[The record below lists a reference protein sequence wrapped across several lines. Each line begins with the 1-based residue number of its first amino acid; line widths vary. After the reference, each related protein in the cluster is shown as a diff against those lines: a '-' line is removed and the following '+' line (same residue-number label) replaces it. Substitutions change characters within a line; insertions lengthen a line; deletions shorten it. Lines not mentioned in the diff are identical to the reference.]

1 MAQLSYKIKAYLE
14 ANGKNHE
21 EEINKTFEIWN
32 EGDGDKIGFWK
43 VSGVA
48 QPTQEQLDAIDSTAT
63 TLEAN
68 NRVFKARKR
77 SYGNWK
83 EQLDKLYHDIDGGKL
98 DKDGTWYKHIKAV
111 KDANAKE

>member
-43 VSGVA
+43 VS
-48 QPTQEQLDAIDSTAT
+48 
-63 TLEAN
+63 
-68 NRVFKARKR
+68 
-77 SYGNWK
+77 
-83 EQLDKLYHDIDGGKL
+83 
-98 DKDGTWYKHIKAV
+98 
-111 KDANAKE
+111 